1 MTTKKNENSAI
12 NRRGFLK
19 TVGAAGIGT
28 ALVTTRLFADSQTA
42 AKDANTAAKDP
53 NAVKEQRAIPM
64 REFGNKG
71 FKVPACALG
80 VMFDAL
86 GQIAVLRKALQLGVT
101 FWDCAY
107 AYDNGNAEL
116 GIGKILAEQP
126 DLRKKMLITS
136 KSGGT
141 PDILENHLQE
151 SLKRLNT
158 DYIDIY
164 YGVHG
169 LGNPAELTDELKNW
183 AEGAKKRKLIK
194 YFGFSTHSNMADN
207 LTAAAKAGWI
217 DAIITTYNFRV
228 MQDPKMNDAVEA
240 CHKAGVALIAMKMQ
254 AKRQPAEKES
264 PKEKEVMEY
273 FTRKGFTE
281 GQAKIKAVLQDKRIC
296 SACIGIGRGNIEHLI
311 TDVDA
316 VLDERELSK
325 KDLAFL
331 AEHAKKTCD
340 GYCAGCA
347 SICAAAS
354 PDMPYVADVMRY
366 LMYYNGYSD
375 AEMARRNYA
384 QLPADVRAK
393 MIIADYSLAERRC
406 PNRLPIAKLV
416 KEAARKLA

>member
-1 MTTKKNENSAI
+1 MSKKNQTDV

-19 TVGAAGIGT
+19 TVGAAGIGS
-28 ALVTTRLFADSQTA
+28 ALVTTRLFAA
-42 AKDANTAAKDP
+42 AKDANKPDPNVKDP
-53 NAVKEQRAIPM
+53 NSAKEQQPKFQM
-64 REFGNKG
+64 RDFGNKG
-71 FKVPACALG
+71 FKVPVCSLG

-116 GIGKILAEQP
+116 GIGKILKEQP

-141 PDILENHLQE
+141 PEELESHLQE

-169 LGNPAELTDELKNW
+169 LGNPADLTEDLKNW

-194 YFGFSTHSNMADN
+194 YFGFSTHSNMAEC
-207 LTAAAKAGWI
+207 LSAAAKAGWI
-217 DAIITTYNFRV
+217 DAIITRYNFRD
-228 MQDPKMNDAVEA
+228 MQDEKMNDAVEA
-240 CHKAGVALIAMKMQ
+240 CFKAGVALIAMKTQGMR
-254 AKRQPAEKES
+254 AKVTTDKDKELI
-264 PKEKEVMEY
+264 EY
-273 FTRKGFTE
+273 FTKKGFTE

-316 VLDERELSK
+316 VLDKRELDK

-331 AEHAKKTCD
+331 ADYARKTCD
-340 GYCAGCA
+340 GYCAGC
-347 SICAAAS
+347 SNICAEAT
-354 PDMPYVADVMRY
+354 PDMPYIADVMRY
-366 LMYYNGYSD
+366 LMYYNSYGD
-375 AEMARRNYA
+375 TEMAR
-384 QLPADVRAK
+384 QLYSELPVDARTK
-393 MIIADYSLAERRC
+393 MTATDYSLAEKHC
-406 PNRLPIAKLV
+406 PNRLPVAKLV
-416 KEAARKLA
+416 KEAAAKLA